1 MTTSTNTT
9 NWIGLDV
16 SKDTIEVCLLRESG
30 KAHFKQFPNTTSG
43 HAKLLR
49 WTQHLNEDGVSHFC
63 MEATGSYSC
72 AVALL
77 LAEAEQKV
85 SVMNPARIH
94 FFARSQGQGNKTD
107 KADARI
113 IALFCRKEHPELWR
127 AAAPEV
133 RQLVALMRRYHAV
146 QDLLVQE
153 KNRLQAPTQPK
164 AVLSSIRGI
173 VRCLEKEIV
182 RLKKQ
187 IREHFKSHTNLKRD
201 AELLQSIPGVGE
213 ITAWDLLA
221 ELPDVSQFDSAQAVA
236 AYAGLSP
243 REHRSGSSI
252 HKKTRLSKQGN
263 ARLRKA
269 MYFPA
274 VNALKWNPLVKA
286 HYERLRAA
294 GKMKM
299 VALAAAMRKILMI
312 CYGVLKHQQ
321 PFQVDWNSQPKI
333 LSISPLTT

>member
-1 MTTSTNTT
+1 M
-9 NWIGLDV
+9 V
-16 SKDTIEVCLLRESG
+16 
-30 KAHFKQFPNTTSG
+30 
-43 HAKLLR
+43 
-49 WTQHLNEDGVSHFC
+49 
-63 MEATGSYSC
+63 ATGSYSN
-72 AVALL
+72 AVALFL
-77 LAEAEQKV
+77 VEAEQKG

-113 IALFCRKEHPELWR
+113 IALLCRKEQPKLWR
-127 AAAPEV
+127 AAAPQV
-133 RQLVALMRRYHAV
+133 RELVALMRRYHAV
-146 QDLLVQE
+146 QDLLAQE
-153 KNRLQAPTQPK
+153 KNRFQVPSQPK
-164 AVLSSIRGI
+164 VVLTSIKGI
-173 VRCLEKEIV
+173 VRCLEKEV
-182 RLKKQ
+182 ERLKKQ
-187 IREHFKSHTNLKRD
+187 IREHFNSHDNLKRD
-201 AELLQSIPGVGE
+201 AKLLQSIAGVGE

-252 HKKTRLSKQGN
+252 HRKTCLSKQGN

-274 VNALKWNPLVKA
+274 VNALTWNPLVKA
-286 HYERLRAA
+286 HYERPVAT

-299 VALAAAMRKILMI
+299 VALAACMRIMLMI

-321 PFQVDWNSQPKI
+321 PFQKDWKSQQKI
-333 LSISPLTT
+333 LSASRVTT